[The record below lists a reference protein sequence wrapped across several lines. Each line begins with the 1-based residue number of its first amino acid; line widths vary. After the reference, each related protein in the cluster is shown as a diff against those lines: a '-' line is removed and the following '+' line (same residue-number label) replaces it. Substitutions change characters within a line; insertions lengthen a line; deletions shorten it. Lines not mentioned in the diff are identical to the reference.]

1 MRKKES
7 KKYRTLIKIIVC
19 IIHIVVIAI
28 LGFCSFEVYQ
38 RGDAAKNFSE
48 IKRENKYVYLDI
60 SEMSDAIA
68 KIDKGNKKVH
78 IVIEKTDSGKWYT
91 YLIAIKA
98 KDEKKYKSL
107 IDYSETETN
116 KVPKKIRVYG
126 YTKKINNDIKKKVI
140 KNSTTLSTKK
150 EGNVI
155 TNKNFEKYLTD
166 LYLDTTVKKHHEFN
180 YVMLILLLMLVI
192 LTITLIL
199 VIFDKDKIVDE
210 VDKITEESIKKI
222 TKKEEKENRKNVK
235 RVKKALKKERKK
247 NKK

>member
-68 KIDKGNKKVH
+68 KIDKGKKKVH

-166 LYLDTTVKKHHEFN
+166 LYLDTTVTKHHEFN

>member
-1 MRKKES
+1 MNKKES

-38 RGDAAKNFSE
+38 KGDAPRNFSE
-48 IKRENKYVYLDI
+48 IKKENKYVYLDI
-60 SEMSDAIA
+60 SEMSDTIA
-68 KIDKGNKKVH
+68 KIDKGKKKVH
-78 IVIEKTDSGKWYT
+78 IVIEKTNSGKWYT
-91 YLIAIKA
+91 YLIAIKT

-116 KVPKKIRVYG
+116 KVPKKVRVYG
-126 YTKKINNDIKKKVI
+126 YTKKINNDIKNKVI

-150 EGNVI
+150 EGNII
-155 TNKNFEKYLTD
+155 TKKNFEKYLTN
-166 LYLDTTVKKHHEFN
+166 LYLDTTIKKHHEFN
-180 YVMLILLLMLVI
+180 YVMLILMLMLVI
-192 LTITLIL
+192 LTVTLIL
-199 VIFDKDKIVDE
+199 VIFDKDKLVDE

-222 TKKEEKENRKNVK
+222 SKKEQKENMKNVK